1 MPIFGQY
8 QGGDAFNVSQNMDA
22 VLQQQ
27 QATAQAMINV
37 GPAIQKTREEM
48 DVLRGT
54 ASSILSQ
61 YSTDESGKPSDSAPK
76 YIHDIYKSIN
86 KEGGLNYLSKSQL
99 VAALEGYKTGSMVEE
114 QALNVRAKQQQYAA
128 GQLALNKAQA
138 EWDEYQRVLLAHKL
152 AMETAGNGTN
162 SASNII
168 DAVAKY
174 APEAASVATS
184 LMPSPIGTI
193 AGVAKLASGNGVS
206 VTNVVPSATQG
217 MTAPA
222 TAPTTAQPQ
231 SKTLEYRV
239 PASRQQEMLDL
250 EKEKL
255 KAQLEAKKIELG
267 EVGKKTR
274 SLLDYVPY
282 GPLTTS
288 YGLSPANPISNAA
301 GMVKGTIYNESA
313 AEKGKRLEAEQA
325 RIVDEESAKSRITAE
340 IAEIT
345 SKLQKLS
352 PDAPTKPEPSKPVGA
367 TPILTPPPTVQ
378 SELDKAK
385 TNLSAIKSSA
395 PMKPED
401 ALKDGN
407 IGKIHAEFVKQTGRA
422 LYTGSPLWS
431 RKDIIRDNRFDAI
444 SSVLTNQY
452 LKDTGVDVVKLDS
465 EGQLTQETKDDFYEW
480 ADINSQEGKLET
492 LKAFAKSNYDSWKYK
507 SDNAEAQVKLLTNA
521 SKREQEYAKTSSTP
535 SRASALFSPAAPAA
549 PAAPTAALTPVPAS
563 IAPSGSTS
571 APVATQRQLQPSPIL
586 PVESRPELKSDDE
599 KITEEYGQ
607 LTSRLRSM
615 GGVPLNWSESTYRQM
630 RGYPPKIRIV
640 SSNGVKLVGIG
651 DKWEV
656 MQEKGMS
663 ITDQIALEKQ
673 AILKN
678 AMRVDGMSSDKWAFR
693 GDIRT
698 TEANEAGKVKE
709 SVLSVTRAIDAID
722 RLIELGKTDLWDSI
736 TPTEKSGIIEAV
748 TNSVQA
754 AGRTE
759 IAGSGAF
766 SEQDAKK
773 LESIVPSLASISGAV
788 FREQSLAKL
797 NEYRTRMSEKVKG
810 IGIAWGFQVA
820 ESAASGLTQQQEA
833 LIRLRYNEYRKQGAD
848 HEQAKQAAKA
858 DVLNK

>member
-37 GPAIQKTREEM
+37 GPAVQKTKEEM
-48 DVLRGT
+48 DVLRST

-61 YSTDESGKPSDSAPK
+61 YSTDEKGKPSDAAPK

-86 KEGGLNYLSKSQL
+86 KEGGLEYLSKSQL
-99 VAALEGYKTGSMVEE
+99 ISALEGYKTGSMVEE

-138 EWDEYQRVLLAHKL
+138 EWDEYQKVLLAHKL

-168 DAVAKY
+168 DTVAKY
-174 APEAASVATS
+174 APEAASAATSSVATS
-184 LMPSPIGTI
+184 LMPSPMGVI

-206 VTNVVPSATQG
+206 VTNAVPSATQG
-217 MTAPA
+217 MSAPA
-222 TAPTTAQPQ
+222 TPQPQ
-231 SKTLEYRV
+231 SKTLEYKV
-239 PASRQQEMLDL
+239 PASRQQEMLEL

-255 KAQLEAKKIELG
+255 RAQLEAKKIELG
-267 EVGKKTR
+267 EIGKTPPTV
-274 SLLDYVPY
+274 SSYVPSN
-282 GPLTTS
+282 PLTTS
-288 YGLSPANPISNAA
+288 YGLSPSNPITEGARLLWNA
-301 GMVKGTIYNESA
+301 TFNNENPSERA
-313 AEKGKRLEAEQA
+313 KRIEAQQTK
-325 RIVDEESAKSRITAE
+325 ISDEEKQKTRLTAE

-345 SKLQKLS
+345 GKLKAMS
-352 PDAPTKPEPSKPVGA
+352 PEAPAKPEPEKPVGA
-367 TPILTPPPTVQ
+367 TPVAKPQPTIQ
-378 SELDKAK
+378 GELDKAK

-407 IGKIHAEFVKQTGRA
+407 VGKIHAEFVKQTGRA

-444 SSVLTNQY
+444 SSVLTDQY

-465 EGQLTQETKDDFYEW
+465 EGQLTQDIKNDFYEW
-480 ADINSQEGKLET
+480 ADVNSQEGKLET

-507 SDNAEAQVKLLTNA
+507 FDNAEAQVKLLTNA
-521 SKREQEYAKTSSTP
+521 VTREQASAKT
-535 SRASALFSPAAPAA
+535 APAA
-549 PAAPTAALTPVPAS
+549 PQAAPTPIPAS
-563 IAPSGSTS
+563 IAPAGSTT
-571 APVATQRQLQPSPIL
+571 APVATQRQLRPSPVL
-586 PVESRPELKSDDE
+586 PVASKPELKSDDE

-640 SSNGVKLVGIG
+640 TSNGVKLVGIG

-656 MQEKGMS
+656 MQDKAANVG
-663 ITDQIALEKQ
+663 DQIALQKH
-673 AILKN
+673 AILIDSI
-678 AMRVDGMSSDKWAFR
+678 RTDKLSTNKWIFQ

-709 SVLSVTRAIDAID
+709 SVLAVTRAVDALD
-722 RLIELGKTDLWDSI
+722 RLIELGETGLWDSI
-736 TPTEKSGIIEAV
+736 TPNEKSGAIEAI

-788 FREQSLAKL
+788 FRQQSLAKL
-797 NEYRTRMSEKVKG
+797 KEYRVRMVEKARG
-810 IGIAWGFQVA
+810 IGDAWGFRVGEA
-820 ESAASGLTQQQEA
+820 SNSGLTQQQEA
-833 LIRLRYNEYRKQGAD
+833 LIRLRYNEYLKQGASP
-848 HEQAKQAAKA
+848 EQAKQAALA